1 MKHGLPKIF
10 LCTLLLVLI
19 NLIQGCGINTDLD
32 EPTSIAPEEEGIL
45 ANHPTPKR
53 QTAIPN
59 AQEKNKHTAIKRTL
73 LSTNSQENDAC
84 SITSSITSAT
94 CSPQESNQSTDLPK
108 EETAQ
113 STASSVLAIP
123 KVLYNL
129 ANHPTPK
136 GQTAIPNAQE
146 RNKHTA
152 IKRTLLSTNSQED
165 DACSITSSITSATC
179 SLQESYQSTDLPKEE
194 TAQSTASS
202 VLAIPKVLHNLANH
216 PTRGIGKT
224 TVPLNPQET
233 EKLHHNIKQQAPKIS
248 SDPSTA
254 PASNSTQN
262 GGPNSMASQGE
273 QKETNDSPES
283 EEYYNDTTKNSASN
297 DGQKNNGRVKP
308 LNKAQQQELKS
319 LVNKLDL
326 AIKSSIDDHLK
337 EKRAEEV
344 SIHSLD
350 SLDDTMDLL
359 EEGKRTI
366 GLLSLFERAIETAEQ
381 NPEHLKEKI
390 AEKVIIRSLDSLE
403 DAMYLL
409 EKGKMTVG
417 LLSLF
422 ERAIEKTA
430 DQKPE
435 IYHSSGDGNDK
446 FTGNFFARKDKITQQ
461 LADIKKLLAQS
472 PE

>member
-1 MKHGLPKIF
+1 
-10 LCTLLLVLI
+10 
-19 NLIQGCGINTDLD
+19 
-32 EPTSIAPEEEGIL
+32 
-45 ANHPTPKR
+45 
-53 QTAIPN
+53 
-59 AQEKNKHTAIKRTL
+59 
-73 LSTNSQENDAC
+73 
-84 SITSSITSAT
+84 
-94 CSPQESNQSTDLPK
+94 
-108 EETAQ
+108 
-113 STASSVLAIP
+113 
-123 KVLYNL
+123 
-129 ANHPTPK
+129 
-136 GQTAIPNAQE
+136 
-146 RNKHTA
+146 
-152 IKRTLLSTNSQED
+152 
-165 DACSITSSITSATC
+165 
-179 SLQESYQSTDLPKEE
+179 
-194 TAQSTASS
+194 
-202 VLAIPKVLHNLANH
+202 
-216 PTRGIGKT
+216 
-224 TVPLNPQET
+224 
-233 EKLHHNIKQQAPKIS
+233 
-248 SDPSTA
+248 
-254 PASNSTQN
+254 
-262 GGPNSMASQGE
+262 MASQGE